1 MNLAL
6 KDKWSPCR
14 LYVMGEDQVAEQ
26 RVQRHMI
33 PHTWRK
39 VTAPYTN
46 LNPRG
51 TKNPSVNGK
60 TRYKACY
67 YYYWASQVA
76 LVIKN
81 LLAKC
86 RRCRFDPWVWA
97 RKILVSRK
105 WQPPTVFL
113 PGEPHEQRSLV
124 GYSPWGP
131 KESDTTE

>member
-1 MNLAL
+1 
-6 KDKWSPCR
+6 
-14 LYVMGEDQVAEQ
+14 MGEDQVAEQ

-81 LLAKC
+81 LLANAG
-86 RRCRFDPWVWA
+86 DA
-97 RKILVSRK
+97 GSI
-105 WQPPTVFL
+105 
-113 PGEPHEQRSLV
+113 PGSGPGRS
-124 GYSPWGP
+124 S
-131 KESDTTE
+131 